1 MPYAMTG
8 SATVTL
14 RPATTA
20 DLRAIAELLKAS
32 SLPTVGV
39 AESLSGFIVAEQ
51 GDDIVGVV
59 GVESCGEQYGL
70 LRSAAVADKWRG
82 HGVGRRLVERAI
94 ADARARGIDALYL
107 LTTTAEHYFPSFGFA
122 KVDRD
127 VVPAEIKGTEEFSSA
142 CPASATVMALRLDAR
157 RTGAT

>member
-1 MPYAMTG
+1 MTG
-8 SATVTL
+8 SPTVTL

-20 DLRAIAELLKAS
+20 DLRAIVELLKAS

-59 GVESCGEQYGL
+59 GVESCRNGFGL

-94 ADARARGIDALYL
+94 ADAEAKGFGALYL
-107 LTTTAEHYFPSFGFA
+107 LTTTAEHYFPSFGFE

-127 VVPAEIKGTEEFSSA
+127 AVPPEIKATEEFTSA

-157 RTGAT
+157 RAEAT

>member
-59 GVESCGEQYGL
+59 GVESCGERYGL

-94 ADARARGIDALYL
+94 ADAEAKGFDALYL
-107 LTTTAEHYFPSFGFA
+107 LTMTAERYFPSFGFA
-122 KVDRD
+122 IVDRD
-127 VVPAEIKGTEEFSSA
+127 VVPPEIKGTEQFSST